1 MFDFDQWQEIIH
13 TITKNKMR
21 SFLTAFGVF
30 WGIFLLVLMI
40 GFANGISNTMLNT
53 LEGMQTNSGAIWPAP
68 TSIPYEGYQV
78 GRRWDITNQDV
89 ESIRKNFPEIKY
101 ISGMYETWGGNNK
114 VIHNERNG
122 NYNSIYVSDEYYKIM
137 PVKIIQGRRLNHI
150 DMIEHRK
157 VCIIGKKVAKDLY
170 KPGEAKINSLLQV
183 NGIYY
188 RVIGIATPY
197 NKNVNIGSDV
207 DEAIMIP
214 LSTGQLVSN
223 LGENAG
229 ALIIAAYPNVDCG
242 DLLNRIKTQLK
253 QSNHID
259 PNDEKATMS
268 FNLSEMFNK
277 IGGLLLGLRILIWI
291 VGSGTLLAGAVGVC
305 NIMLVTIKERTQEIG
320 IRRALGATPRVIM
333 KQILLES
340 LLLTLSAG
348 LFGIVLGVG
357 ILGMIG
363 NLPMGEMT
371 LTPQISFNVALSALS
386 ILVTFGLLAGA
397 LPSYRALSI
406 KAIEALRDE

>member
-40 GFANGISNTMLNT
+40 GFANGISNTMLST
-53 LEGMQTNSGAIWPAP
+53 LEGMQTNSGAIWTAP

-89 ESIRKNFPEIKY
+89 ASIRKNFPEIKY
-101 ISGMYETWGGNNK
+101 ISGMYETWEGNSK

-122 NYNSIYVSDEYYKIM
+122 NYSSIYISDEYYKIM
-137 PVKIIQGRRLNHI
+137 PVKIIKGRRLNHI
-150 DMIEHRK
+150 DMIQHRK
-157 VCIIGKKVAKDLY
+157 VCVIGKKVAKDLY
-170 KPGEAKINSLLQV
+170 KPGEAKINSLLLV

-188 RVIGIATPY
+188 RVIGVGTPY
-197 NKNVNIGSDV
+197 NKNINIGSDV
-207 DEAIMIP
+207 DESIMIP

-229 ALIIAAYPNVDCG
+229 AIIIAAHPNVDCG
-242 DLLNRIKTQLK
+242 NLLDKIKTQLK
-253 QSNHID
+253 QSNHVD

-348 LFGIVLGVG
+348 VFGIVLGVG

-386 ILVTFGLLAGA
+386 ILVSFGLLAGA
-397 LPSYRALSI
+397 LPSYRALRI